1 MLQQLLRELGARVR
15 EWHKEEKPLKM
26 QASQGS
32 SQITSSLTNLE
43 VATELTVAGD
53 GT

>member
-1 MLQQLLRELGARVR
+1 
-15 EWHKEEKPLKM
+15 M

-32 SQITSSLTNLE
+32 SRITSSRTNLE